1 MQIPLFIISYIHS
14 ITHSLIHSLKNRQ
27 LLFLRD
33 TLVYTFTTFGGPQAH
48 VAILLREFVE
58 KRGYITES
66 ELMELSALSQI
77 LPGPSSTQ
85 TLIGVAWKVGGLRLA
100 LLSFLIWVLPSA
112 AIMCAAAISYKTFAS
127 TGKINSI
134 LHFIK
139 PAAVGIVAY
148 AAVTFAQKFI
158 KSRVSAYLATGSLV
172 ATLILQNP
180 YAFPLLILLG
190 GIISSA
196 LETQPT
202 EDAIRVKLFSN
213 VNPKKVGYFI
223 GILLFFAALGALINR
238 TSPFSLPI
246 RLFEN
251 FYRNGILIFGGGQVL
266 VPLMYTEFVE
276 LKHYLSNAE
285 FLSGYALQQAI
296 PGPTFSFT
304 SFVGAI
310 SLGNRGYGLAGQII
324 GSLVAVIGINL
335 PGLILILFIVPFW
348 EDLKKITRI
357 KNSLSGINAVAVGFM
372 ATALILLVAPFGADW
387 MSYLIMAGAFCLLY
401 FTRIKAPVVI
411 IIGIAL
417 GLIF

>member
-1 MQIPLFIISYIHS
+1 M
-14 ITHSLIHSLKNRQ
+14 
-27 LLFLRD
+27 RD
-33 TLVYTFTTFGGPQAH
+33 ALVYTLTTFGGPQAH

-58 KRGYITES
+58 KRQYITES
-66 ELMELSALSQI
+66 ELMELNALSQV

-85 TLIGVAWKVGGLRLA
+85 TLIGIAWKVGGLPLA
-100 LLSFLIWVLPSA
+100 LTTFLIWVIPSA
-112 AIMCAAAISYKTFAS
+112 AVMCVAAISYKTFAAS
-127 TGKINSI
+127 GKVGSV
-134 LHFIK
+134 LRFIQ

-148 AAVTFAQKFI
+148 AAVTFAQKFL
-158 KSRVSAYLATGSLV
+158 KSKISLYLAGGSLV

-180 YAFPLLILLG
+180 YAFPILILLG

-202 EDAIRVKLFSN
+202 EDALRAKLYAN
-213 VNPKKVGYFI
+213 VNPKKVAYFI

-276 LKHYLSNAE
+276 LKHYLTNAE
-285 FLSGYALQQAI
+285 FLSGYALQQAL

-304 SFVGAI
+304 SFLGAI
-310 SLGNRGYGLAGQII
+310 TLGNKGYSLAGQIT
-324 GSLVAVIGINL
+324 GSIVAVVGINL

-372 ATALILLVAPFGADW
+372 ATTFVMLVLPFGANW
-387 MSYLIMAGAFCLLY
+387 MAYLIMTAAFCLLY
-401 FTRIKAPVVI
+401 FTKIKTPIVIVMGVV
-411 IIGIAL
+411 L